1 METILTGVA
10 VGHNAV
16 EKCLKPED
24 FDSIV
29 RLYQRRIYRV
39 LFLMVRDSEVADT
52 LTQECFLRAFQKRD
66 SFRGQ
71 ASLDTW
77 LVRIAINLGHDH
89 AKNRRR
95 RFWRLLVRSE
105 EAHEE
110 IVADTRP
117 SPERMLVAREEL
129 AAVWSAVDKLSQQQR
144 TAFLL
149 RFGEEM
155 ELEEIAAAME
165 LQIGTVKAHLS
176 RAVSAVKRRF
186 EG

>member
-1 METILTGVA
+1 VA
-10 VGHNAV
+10 AGYNAAA
-16 EKCLKPED
+16 KSLKPEE
-24 FDSIV
+24 FDSVV

-39 LFLMVRDSEVADT
+39 LFLMVRDSEIADT

-71 ASLDTW
+71 ASLETW

-95 RFWRLLVRSE
+95 RFWRLLVRGE
-105 EAHEE
+105 EASEQM
-110 IVADTRP
+110 VADARP
-117 SPERMLVAREEL
+117 SPERVLVAREEL
-129 AAVWSAVDKLSQQQR
+129 AAVWSAVDKLSPQQR

-155 ELEEIAAAME
+155 ELEEIAGAME
-165 LQIGTVKAHLS
+165 LEIGTVKAHLS
-176 RAVSAVKRRF
+176 RAVSAVKKRF

>member
-1 METILTGVA
+1 METTLTGVA
-10 VGHNAV
+10 IEYSTAA
-16 EKCLKPED
+16 KCLDPEE
-24 FDSIV
+24 FDSVV

-39 LFLMVRDSEVADT
+39 LFLMVRDSEAADT

-71 ASLDTW
+71 ASLETW

-89 AKNRRR
+89 TKNRRR
-95 RFWRLLVRSE
+95 RFWRRLVRGE

-186 EG
+186 DG